1 MKILNII
8 SGIFS
13 IFFIIFIGFI
23 ITYINYILLKE
34 GFYYALIFNIL
45 VYLIISVDEGGND

>member
-1 MKILNII
+1 MKILCII

-13 IFFIIFIGFI
+13 IFFVIFIAFI

-45 VYLIISVDEGGND
+45 IYLIIFADDGGNE

>member
-1 MKILNII
+1 MKILCII

-13 IFFIIFIGFI
+13 IFFVIFIAFI
-23 ITYINYILLKE
+23 ITYINYILLKG